1 MKEQEKQLRDFIG
14 DSVKYDDNGTM
25 IFGVKNGDI
34 QLIADVRGW
43 GAIQNLPQF
52 KNDKTQDNM
61 AEFQDALGQFIAD
74 AINEKLTNSNRD
86 NFAIEFKDWCDKLS
100 FMDKVT
106 VHPIAGSGGSS
117 GPRELTN
124 SELLETYLRKLFHSQ
139 KQTQG

>member
-1 MKEQEKQLRDFIG
+1 MKEQEIIHNTQREIILGYYNKIFLNKM
-14 DSVKYDDNGTM
+14 SVEEILQTLEA
-25 IFGVKNGDI
+25 DI
-34 QLIADVRGW
+34 AFLGQ
-43 GAIQNLPQF
+43 
-52 KNDKTQDNM
+52 
-61 AEFQDALGQFIAD
+61 QDATIQVNNLLGLSEESVSISD
-74 AINEKLTNSNRD
+74 RD
-86 NFAIEFKDWCDKLS
+86 KFAIEFKDWCDKLS

>member
-1 MKEQEKQLRDFIG
+1 MKNIPNKLFLVIG
-14 DSVKYDDNGTM
+14 DDAEDIDNFNNLDHEYVCWSKQRTD
-25 IFGVKNGDI
+25 VSDI
-34 QLIADVRGW
+34 EYVHISDR
-43 GAIQNLPQF
+43 
-52 KNDKTQDNM
+52 DK
-61 AEFQDALGQFIAD
+61 
-74 AINEKLTNSNRD
+74 
-86 NFAIEFKDWCDKLS
+86 FAIEFADWCDKLS